1 MDADARSELKQKII
15 DEIQLQKNLI
25 HSLTATSKPVS
36 PDNAIGRLTRLEAI
50 SSQNIS
56 EASLKSAQ
64 AKLVNLEKALSKLEM
79 PDFGVCARCQKAI
92 PEGRM
97 MLIPESILCVS
108 CLERE

>member
-1 MDADARSELKQKII
+1 M
-15 DEIQLQKNLI
+15 QKNLI
-25 HSLTATSKPVS
+25 HSLTVTSKPVS
-36 PDNAIGRLTRLEAI
+36 PDNAIGRLTRMEAI

-79 PDFGVCARCQKAI
+79 PGFGVCARCQKAI

-97 MLIPESILCVS
+97 MLMPESILCVS

>member
-15 DEIQLQKNLI
+15 DEIELQKNLI
-25 HSLTATSKPVS
+25 DSLIATSKPVS

-64 AKLVNLEKALSKLEM
+64 AQLVKLEKALSKLEM

-92 PEGRM
+92 PEGRI
-97 MLIPESILCVS
+97 MLMPQSTLCVS
-108 CLERE
+108 CLEKE

>member
-15 DEIQLQKNLI
+15 DEIQFQENLI

-64 AKLVNLEKALSKLEM
+64 AKLLNLEKALSKLKM

-97 MLIPESILCVS
+97 MLMPESILCVS

>member
-1 MDADARSELKQKII
+1 MDTDARSGLKQKII

-25 HSLTATSKPVS
+25 DSLTVTSKPVS
-36 PDNAIGRLTRLEAI
+36 PDNAIGRLTRMEAI
-50 SSQNIS
+50 SSKNIS

-64 AKLVNLEKALSKLEM
+64 AKLVNLKKALSKLKM
-79 PDFGVCARCQKAI
+79 PDFGVCTRCQKAI

-97 MLIPESILCVS
+97 MLMPESILCVS

>member
-25 HSLTATSKPVS
+25 DSLTVTSKPVS
-36 PDNAIGRLTRLEAI
+36 PDNAIGRLTRMEAI

-64 AKLVNLEKALSKLEM
+64 AKLVNLEKALRKLEM

-97 MLIPESILCVS
+97 MLMPESILCVS